1 MEVTVAI
8 PSVGTEAY
16 FTFKDPYNLYIKNKF
31 NINTLSTKLKVIS
44 VISMRDMIR
53 TDLRDPFTE
62 IYEVANLSEVE
73 YKRDLKDNVYL
84 ISFSLKTCDGVERY
98 LRIPLNYIAEVSSPS
113 SVEYANR
120 VLMIDLGSLPLT
132 LDLTPLFVDLADF
145 AASRTGVTPVIKDV
159 SVGEVLELNQND
171 HETRETIRQ
180 NSVTVHKTLSVQ
192 LEEERHM
199 KDQILNRL
207 NLLGIVLGTGL
218 D

>member
-1 MEVTVAI
+1 METTVAI

-62 IYEVANLSEVE
+62 IYQVANLSEVD

-98 LRIPLNYIAEVSSPS
+98 LRIPLNYVSEVSSPS
-113 SVEYANR
+113 SIEYANR

-145 AASRTGVTPVIKDV
+145 ATSRTGVIPVIKDV
-159 SVGEVLELNQND
+159 SVGDVLELSQAD

-180 NSVTVHKTLSVQ
+180 NSVSVHKTLSIQ

-207 NLLGIVLGTGL
+207 NSLGIILGTGL
-218 D
+218 G